1 MDLPASFGALSV
13 FQIGISGTK
22 WTLPVFSMGCLGN
35 PNDHNTHHR
44 YRLTAIPL
52 TRYPM
57 RRPLVRGVPFEGVVS
72 SESEPKHRIASGLCR
87 DKVEY
92 Q

>member
-1 MDLPASFGALSV
+1 
-13 FQIGISGTK
+13 
-22 WTLPVFSMGCLGN
+22 
-35 PNDHNTHHR
+35 
-44 YRLTAIPL
+44 
-52 TRYPM
+52 M

-72 SESEPKHRIASGLCR
+72 IESEPKHGIASGLCR

>member
-1 MDLPASFGALSV
+1 MDYDLNHEV
-13 FQIGISGTK
+13 KGT
-22 WTLPVFSMGCLGN
+22 
-35 PNDHNTHHR
+35 
-44 YRLTAIPL
+44 PL
-52 TRYPM
+52 TSMEVRGYPM

-72 SESEPKHRIASGLCR
+72 SESEPKHGIASGLCR

>member
-1 MDLPASFGALSV
+1 MSDLNSLLGSV
-13 FQIGISGTK
+13 GT
-22 WTLPVFSMGCLGN
+22 
-35 PNDHNTHHR
+35 
-44 YRLTAIPL
+44 PL
-52 TRYPM
+52 TRIE
-57 RRPLVRGVPFEGVVS
+57 VRGVPFEGVVS

>member
-1 MDLPASFGALSV
+1 
-13 FQIGISGTK
+13 
-22 WTLPVFSMGCLGN
+22 
-35 PNDHNTHHR
+35 
-44 YRLTAIPL
+44 
-52 TRYPM
+52 M